1 MSDNKQFVMVDCR
14 AAKIFVTTCDSVGT
28 YGPWVNNSESHE
40 DVLDVGID
48 RVELGARVLS
58 SLAKTRYGVPMPD
71 YRAPEFA
78 ADQKRRLEKHGVK
91 SEKEWSRGLA
101 SCTVWRC
108 AENVKVTP
116 HQKDSQGSSAMIKA
130 AIDLTSPTPAELGE
144 AIQQCLKIAAK
155 APDLPGESPG
165 YGHT

>member
-1 MSDNKQFVMVDCR
+1 MSENKQFVMVDSR
-14 AAKIFVTTCDSVGT
+14 AAKIFVTTCDSVGA

-40 DVLDVGID
+40 DILDVVID
-48 RVELGARVLS
+48 RAELGTRVLA
-58 SLAKTRYGVPMPD
+58 SLEKTRYGVPMPD
-71 YRAPEFA
+71 YRASEFI

-91 SEKEWSRGLA
+91 SDKEWSRGLV

-108 AENVKVTP
+108 AENIKVTP
-116 HQKDSQGSSAMIKA
+116 HQNNGQGSSAIVNA
-130 AIDLTSPTPAELGE
+130 VIDLTSPTPAELGE

-155 APDLPGESPG
+155 APNLPGDPPG